1 MPKVEKRPTKSQM
14 PKRPDRHVGSLKKD
28 EVERLNE
35 LKRKAL
41 ATRKNDRPDVDST
54 MELMYLRMVG
64 RVKNRG
70 PVQAELKQL
79 KGELE
84 KAATLMNKI
93 MDEAEKQG
101 TSK

>member
-1 MPKVEKRPTKSQM
+1 M

-28 EVERLNE
+28 EVERLDE

-70 PVQAELKQL
+70 PSQAELKQL
-79 KGELE
+79 KGSWKSGQPNEQDNGQGGE
-84 KAATLMNKI
+84 AGHVKI
-93 MDEAEKQG
+93 ITPPRPLKIL
-101 TSK
+101 